1 MSRTKTE
8 PTLKQRFYSVKD
20 AANYLGISAQH
31 IYNATSKKSKKTFPI
46 PYRRIGGKL
55 LFDFKDLEKF

>member
-1 MSRTKTE
+1 MARIKAE
-8 PTLKQRFYSVKD
+8 PALQKRFYSVRD
-20 AANYLGISAQH
+20 TARYLGISEQF